1 MPAIVAT
8 SLAKGS
14 PRASVR
20 TTLGASGNPI
30 TYSAGTGQIL
40 VLHNASAGVLTP
52 TIIGA
57 GATTADIEGVGTVS
71 FAAGLS
77 LGAIAIGGQTLVP
90 LDFIAQYLKGVI
102 DITGGTGLVA
112 TLLNP

>member
-8 SLAKGS
+8 SMLKG
-14 PRASVR
+14 PLRASTR
-20 TTLGASGNPI
+20 TVLTATGNPI
-30 TYSAGTGQIL
+30 TFTPGAGQVL
-40 VLHNASAGVLTP
+40 VLHNPTAGALSP

-57 GATTADIEGVGTVS
+57 GATTADIEGLGTVN
-71 FAAGLS
+71 FAAGLA
-77 LGAIAIGGQTLVP
+77 LGSIGIGAQVLVP